1 MHAYC
6 MVVLT
11 FITAAKKHVY
21 QLCFLPFIDSFC
33 RDNTNVYI
41 YTHTDIH
48 QHVYIYKYKDIYLYI
63 ICVCVF
69 KNLPG
74 CIISKEVDCNHSWT
88 SWYRTSCYRNTWRL
102 SFIFAYRSTETKHNF
117 FDLRPGTQQHWEIV
131 ISQFESDCLHVVGHK

>member
-63 ICVCVF
+63 ICVCVCS
-69 KNLPG
+69 KICQVASYQRRLTATIPG
-74 CIISKEVDCNHSWT
+74 QAGTGQAATGTLDGSHLFSRTVQLKQNIISLICDPEHN
-88 SWYRTSCYRNTWRL
+88 
-102 SFIFAYRSTETKHNF
+102 STEK
-117 FDLRPGTQQHWEIV
+117 
-131 ISQFESDCLHVVGHK
+131 